1 MDGEEVGCSTAQPSP
16 TVGNGGGEDGWY
28 GRGSGVVGGERG
40 EMEFFSTIADKIGRP
55 LFCSISPPCGLGAA
69 CEPKIGLR

>member
-1 MDGEEVGCSTAQPSP
+1 MDGEEVGCSTAQPTP
-16 TVGNGGGEDGWY
+16 TVGNGGGEEGWCRQ
-28 GRGSGVVGGERG
+28 GSSGVGAERG
-40 EMEFFSTIADKIGRP
+40 EIEFFSTIADKIDRP